1 MDQNEAIVAVMST
14 AIGAATLVSLMG
26 MWWRGRR
33 NVASST
39 VASFENR
46 LARLEVALDD
56 VAAELGRVTE
66 SNQLLAKALADRQQQ
81 HALP

>member
-1 MDQNEAIVAVMST
+1 VDQNEAIVAVMSM
-14 AIGAATLVSLMG
+14 AIGAGTLVGLFG

-39 VASFENR
+39 IASFENR

-56 VAAELGRVTE
+56 VASELGRLTD
-66 SNQLLAKALADRQQQ
+66 SNQLLTKALADRQP